1 MLCSHLKPSSRFD
14 QWHLE
19 LVSNM
24 VGEFILV
31 CCGSGY
37 VFSAQCDWWFP
48 LPIRHVNMLDGEFK
62 LKSYV
67 VLTLVVTCMFFWS
80 FIHAH
85 FFGLYRTCTYD
96 IANGLTHLLFWTKWG
111 IPNYNFLCF
120 IKFVIPT
127 PYAHNDYW
135 LSLCPIHNP
144 IFTLVEE
151 CAWNLVCIFWMNNLW
166 Q

>member
-1 MLCSHLKPSSRFD
+1 MCSHLKPSSRFD
-14 QWHLE
+14 QWHLK
-19 LVSNM
+19 LTSKT

-48 LPIRHVNMLDGEFK
+48 LPIHHVNMLDGEFK
-62 LKSYV
+62 LKNYV
-67 VLTLVVTCMFFWS
+67 VLILVVTCMFFWS

-85 FFGLYRTCTYD
+85 FFGLCRTCTYD
-96 IANGLTHLLFWTKWG
+96 IAIGLTHLLFWTKWG
-111 IPNYNFLCF
+111 IPRYNFLCF

-127 PYAHNDYW
+127 PYVHNDYW

-151 CAWNLVCIFWMNNLW
+151 CAWKLVYIFWMNNLW
-166 Q
+166 H